1 MINYKLSIMARQ
13 KYPKGLQDFGE
24 IRINDFI
31 YIFKTSH
38 ILTLLQIAKYYLK
51 SCRWR
56 FGKSLLISTLDCVIR
71 GQKELFEGL
80 YIYVIW
86 DFAKTIDDDF
96 GHLFIPPVR

>member
-1 MINYKLSIMARQ
+1 MAIQ

-24 IRINDFI
+24 IRRNDFV
-31 YIFKTSH
+31 YIDKTSH
-38 ILTLLQIAKYYLK
+38 ILTLLQIANYYLK
-51 SCRWR
+51 SSPWG

-86 DFAKTIDDDF
+86 DFALDIDNTF
-96 GHLFIPPVR
+96 GHRYLPPIR